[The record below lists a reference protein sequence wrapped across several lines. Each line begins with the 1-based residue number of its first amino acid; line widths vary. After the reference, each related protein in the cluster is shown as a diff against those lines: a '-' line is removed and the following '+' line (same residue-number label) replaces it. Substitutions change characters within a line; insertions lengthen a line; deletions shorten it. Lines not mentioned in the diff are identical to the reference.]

1 MGNKFK
7 LYIIIIIALISCDEP
22 SYVYQ
27 FPDTTNEE
35 VAQLSKVGV
44 KRILLDSTLGIE
56 NQSIVYY
63 DDPTPRV
70 SILNG
75 ALRRIHVFDYEN
87 GRQLYTIPLEYE
99 GKNGLGN
106 ISNMGHYMINEDSIF
121 LTNHW
126 ENRLYIINK
135 KGKVKTKFNLKPNV
149 DSPNFYLMN
158 NSISKMHLSKS
169 HIYIS
174 VQSSF
179 QPKLESCYLLKLNLQ
194 DSTVSYHI
202 NEPNFLTN
210 HFWGVLTPFQFSTTF
225 LEDTVVTSFA
235 KNPDLEVYSLNDLK
249 KPLSR
254 HTTGSK
260 FVSSFK
266 SFSKKNTKPTLYGYS
281 YNQIAPL
288 TNRQAMFTSIDF
300 IPKSKNYLRTM
311 LLPRTVDQYEMRLNG
326 MRLTYIILNNKFD
339 KIGETKMP
347 RGRYSYKTY
356 FINNKGLHIANI
368 EEYAKDENTLTF
380 DIYEITYN

>member
-135 KGKVKTKFNLKPNV
+135 KVR
-149 DSPNFYLMN
+149 S
-158 NSISKMHLSKS
+158 
-169 HIYIS
+169 
-174 VQSSF
+174 
-179 QPKLESCYLLKLNLQ
+179 
-194 DSTVSYHI
+194 
-202 NEPNFLTN
+202 
-210 HFWGVLTPFQFSTTF
+210 
-225 LEDTVVTSFA
+225 
-235 KNPDLEVYSLNDLK
+235 
-249 KPLSR
+249 
-254 HTTGSK
+254 
-260 FVSSFK
+260 
-266 SFSKKNTKPTLYGYS
+266 
-281 YNQIAPL
+281 
-288 TNRQAMFTSIDF
+288 
-300 IPKSKNYLRTM
+300 
-311 LLPRTVDQYEMRLNG
+311 
-326 MRLTYIILNNKFD
+326 NK
-339 KIGETKMP
+339 I
-347 RGRYSYKTY
+347 
-356 FINNKGLHIANI
+356 
-368 EEYAKDENTLTF
+368 
-380 DIYEITYN
+380 